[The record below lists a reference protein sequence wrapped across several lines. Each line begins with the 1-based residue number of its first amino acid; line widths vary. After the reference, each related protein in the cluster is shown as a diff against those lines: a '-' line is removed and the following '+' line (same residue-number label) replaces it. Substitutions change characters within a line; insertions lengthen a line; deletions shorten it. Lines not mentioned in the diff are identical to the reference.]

1 MFLFSRARPL
11 MYAAVLALA
20 ALPVADGLAHAEHQ
34 QTVVPARDT
43 GRDLTVPAVRQRDG
57 FWVASVTWPTANVHA
72 KANAGSDVRRVVQ
85 EGDLLHVA
93 GLESGIDGDGGM
105 WWATTE
111 GFVADQSIQPASG
124 EWAESWRLPDPSEAP
139 NGFWVEVT
147 SQATVRA
154 GPTTN
159 APAVGTL
166 EPGARVKVLS
176 EEQDPDGDT
185 TPWYRIDGGRYAG
198 ARLYSGRTSRVPDP
212 QPNAP
217 PPAEGATGRWLVVDR
232 AAATLTLVQDGQPEL
247 TTFVSIGRAGV
258 DTPSGLY
265 QIVGKLLM
273 DDMRSD
279 RNPTADR
286 SYALPSVPNVLYF
299 SNEGDTVH
307 GTYWHDKFGT
317 QESQGCINL
326 TMTDATYIFG
336 RTERSTPLVILD

>member
-1 MFLFSRARPL
+1 MFGL
-11 MYAAVLALA
+11 VLARTLVVATALSLA
-20 ALPVADGLAHAEHQ
+20 SLPLGGGLTYAEQQ
-34 QTVVPARDT
+34 QTVVPARST
-43 GRDLTVPAVRQRDG
+43 GGGALIPSVRQRDG
-57 FWVASVTWPTANVHA
+57 FWVARVAWPTANVHA

-93 GLESGIDGDGGM
+93 GLESGIDGDGGL

-111 GFVADQSIQPASG
+111 GFVADQSIQPAEG
-124 EWAESWRLPDPSEAP
+124 EWAEAWRLPDASEAT

-154 GPTTN
+154 GPTLN

-166 EPGARVKVLS
+166 DPGARVKVLS
-176 EEQDPDGDT
+176 EEADPDGDT
-185 TPWYRIDGGRYAG
+185 TSWYRIDGGRYAG
-198 ARLYSGRTSRVPDP
+198 ARLYSGRTSRVADP
-212 QPNAP
+212 QPNTT

-232 AAATLTLVQDGQPEL
+232 ASATLTLVQDGQSEL
-247 TTFVSIGRAGV
+247 ATYVSLGRAGV
-258 DTPSGLY
+258 DTPSGRY
-265 QIVGKLLM
+265 QVVSKLAM

-286 SYALPSVPNVLYF
+286 SYALPSVPHVLYF
-299 SNEGDTVH
+299 STEGDAVH

-326 TMTDATYIFG
+326 TMTDAAYIFG